1 MSTILRNLVVMAT
14 VGALS
19 LGSLSAADTG
29 RRRSS
34 GPTPEPV
41 SPKLLYTADQYE
53 YYLTNE
59 GIAYIRPGVK
69 IKLVSIT
76 NVEAGKKPVVEFYLT
91 DNFDQPLDRLGKI
104 TPGPIAPGFI
114 LSKWSPDAREYS
126 TLTKRTRNGVTNPSA
141 DQGGTY
147 TDLEMGHYK
156 YNFGTAMPSGFDAT
170 ATYTLGAYGR
180 RTLSDII
187 GKDYYAD
194 NQFIDFR
201 PDGQKAGTTFA
212 AMTAATTCNRCH
224 DPLAL
229 HGGTR
234 REVKNCMLCHNSGI
248 TPDAATKETFDA
260 KVFFH
265 KLHAAEQLASGKPY
279 VIAGQTWEVTYPQNL
294 RNCTTCHEA
303 NAAVDADSWY
313 SHPSRAACGSCHDNI
328 NWTTGENHPAGK
340 QLDDAQCSKC
350 HVADS
355 GVEFD
360 ASIKG
365 AHTIPEKS
373 KQLKGVNVTIDS
385 VTDMAP
391 GKKPTVVFTIKN
403 NAGTAIDGSKLTAF
417 APMIAGPT
425 TSYSKYIREAAPTR
439 AVFDAAT
446 GKTTF
451 TFAAAIPADAKGTWT
466 VSGDFYL
473 NTNVKRGDGGA
484 DIVVRDAALN
494 PIKYV
499 ALSGATT
506 ARRTVVTMAQCN
518 SCHQDLALHGGQR
531 KNIEECVICHNPT
544 ESDKARR
551 PATAGDPETVS
562 FQYMIHKIHTGE
574 ELHQDYTVYGFGSNA
589 INFNGV
595 TFPGDRRNCAKCHTN
610 NSHRQ
615 ANGDPVAT
623 PRTYYSPL
631 AATTAACLSCHD
643 SKDAFAHAY
652 LNTTTFGGQ
661 PAEACGVCHGP
672 NADLSPDKVHA
683 R

>member
-1 MSTILRNLVVMAT
+1 MSTILRNFVVMAT

-34 GPTPEPV
+34 GPAPEPTN
-41 SPKLLYTADQYE
+41 PKLVYTADQYE

-69 IKLVSIT
+69 IRLVSIT
-76 NVEAGKKPVVEFYLT
+76 NLEAGKKPVVEFYLT
-91 DNFDQPLDRLGKI
+91 DNFDQPLDRAGKI

-114 LSKWSPDAREYS
+114 LSKWTPETREYV
-126 TLTKRTRNGVTNPSA
+126 TITTRTRSGVTNPSA

-156 YNFGTAMPSGFDAT
+156 YTFGTTMPANFDAT

-194 NQFIDFR
+194 NVFIDIR
-201 PDGQKAGTTFA
+201 PDGQKAGPVMA
-212 AMTAATTCNRCH
+212 SMNAATTCNRCH
-224 DPLAL
+224 DPIAL

-234 REVKNCMLCHNSGI
+234 REVKNCMLCHN
-248 TPDAATKETFDA
+248 ATISADPTSKETFDG

-265 KLHAAEQLASGKPY
+265 KLHASHNLPSGKPY
-279 VIAGQTWEVTYPQNL
+279 VAGGTWAVTYPQDL

-303 NAAVDADSWY
+303 TATEKDIWY
-313 SHPSRAACGSCHDNI
+313 TRPSRKACGSCHDNI
-328 NWTTGENHPAGK
+328 NWATGENHAAGK
-340 QLDDAQCSKC
+340 QLDDTQCSKC

-365 AHTIPEKS
+365 AHVIPEKS
-373 KQLKGVNVTIDS
+373 KQLKGLSVAIDS
-385 VTDMAP
+385 VTDMVA

-403 NAGTAIDGSKLTAF
+403 GDGTAVDGSKLSTF
-417 APMIAGPT
+417 APILAGPT
-425 TSYSKYIREAAPTR
+425 ASYSKYWRDNGLSTAK
-439 AVFDAAT
+439 FDAAT
-446 GKTTF
+446 GKTTY
-451 TFAAAIPADAKGTWT
+451 TFINAIPADAKGTWT
-466 VSGDFYL
+466 VSGDFYRNATL
-473 NTNVKRGDGGA
+473 KRADGGA
-484 DIVVRDAALN
+484 DMTVREAALN

-499 ALSGATT
+499 SLTT
-506 ARRTVVTMAQCN
+506 APVEARRTVVTMAQCN

-531 KNIEECVICHNPT
+531 KNIDECVICHNPT
-544 ESDKARR
+544 VTDVARR
-551 PATAGDPETVS
+551 PATEGVAESVS
-562 FQYMIHKIHTGE
+562 FQYMIHKIHTGT
-574 ELHQDYTVYGFGSNA
+574 ELTQDFTVYGNGSSRHNY
-589 INFNGV
+589 NEV
-595 TFPGDRRNCAKCHTN
+595 EYPGDRRNCTKCHTA

-615 ANGDPVAT
+615 AKGDPVVT

-631 AATTAACLSCHD
+631 AATSAACLSCHD
-643 SKDAFAHAY
+643 SKDAFAHAA
-652 LNTTTFGGQ
+652 LNTTTFAGQ

-672 NADLSPDKVHA
+672 NSSLSPDKVHA